1 MKNRFSKISLINLMK
16 WSSRSSDFNFWGERE
31 RGGEGETDMEL
42 ASTDGTSLMNVKNVV
57 RMLSSN

>member
-1 MKNRFSKISLINLMK
+1 MK